1 MADQITISKILDE
14 IEQLSYSDRMKLVE
28 SIVRSLRL
36 SEEHV
41 SHGGTPDTPEAVF
54 GIWRDRNVS
63 LTDIREKAWL
73 RR

>member
-28 SIVRSLRL
+28 SIVRSLRVH
-36 SEEHV
+36 EEHV
-41 SHGGTPDTPEAVF
+41 SHGETPVSPEAVF